1 MAKAN
6 ISGNFN
12 MTATTLAGLEDVLAA
27 ELEALDMEY
36 IKVGTRAV
44 TFSGNLRQM
53 YEANVW
59 CRTAIRILKPIRN
72 FKARDEDDLYAQV
85 QKIKWSDYLNLE
97 QTFAINAAVSHSTF
111 EHSLF
116 VSQLTKDAIVDQFRK
131 ATGKRP
137 SVDTVRPDL
146 RINLHMHENMVTL
159 SLDASGDSLHRRG
172 YRLQTNVAPLN
183 EVLAAGLIELSGWD
197 KKSPFID
204 PMCGSGTILIE
215 AAMMAQNIAP
225 GLYRR
230 DPYGFESWK
239 DFNKDLFNMVLDTAE
254 AKARQQPQAPVIGY
268 DIDADYVQAA
278 RNNIENT
285 GLEDVIKIEQADF
298 FETTAPAD
306 QGILVMNPPYNE
318 RILSDDINLLY
329 KNIGDTLK
337 NNYQGFDAFVFTGNL
352 EAAKHVGLK
361 ATRRVP
367 LFNGPIECRLLKYEL
382 YKGSRRPTTDTSEE
396 ENRN

>member
-6 ISGNFN
+6 PNGNFN
-12 MTATTLAGLEDVLAA
+12 MTATTLAGLEQVLAA
-27 ELEALDMEY
+27 ELEDLDVEY

-44 TFSGNLRQM
+44 TFSGNQRQM
-53 YEANVW
+53 YEANLW

-85 QKIKWSDYLNLE
+85 QKIKWSDYLSLD

-159 SLDASGDSLHRRG
+159 SLDSSGDSLHRRG

-183 EVLAAGLIELSGWD
+183 EVLAAGLIALSGWD
-197 KKSPFID
+197 KKSTFID

-215 AAMMAQNIAP
+215 AAMLAQNIAP

-239 DFNKDLFNMVLDTAE
+239 DFNKELFEMIWKTAE
-254 AKARQQPQAPVIGY
+254 AKERQHPQATILGY
-268 DIDADYVQAA
+268 DIDADYVDAA
-278 RNNIENT
+278 RNNVENT

-298 FETTAPAD
+298 FQTKAPAE
-306 QGILVMNPPYNE
+306 QGVLVMNPPYNE
-318 RILSDDINLLY
+318 RILSDDIQLLY

-337 NNYQGFDAFVFTGNL
+337 KNYQGFDAFVFTGNL
-352 EAAKHVGLK
+352 EAAKNIGLK
-361 ATRRVP
+361 ATRRTP
-367 LFNGPIECRLLKYEL
+367 LYNGPIECRLLKYEL
-382 YKGSRRPTTDTSEE
+382 YGGSRRQTADIPKEE
-396 ENRN
+396 EQ

>member
-1 MAKAN
+1 MAK
-6 ISGNFN
+6 ISNPNGNFN
-12 MTATTLAGLEDVLAA
+12 MTATTLAGLEQVLAA
-27 ELEALDMEY
+27 ELEALDVEY

-53 YEANVW
+53 YEANFW
-59 CRTAIRILKPIRN
+59 CRTAIRILKPIHN
-72 FKARDEDDLYAQV
+72 FKARDEKDLYNQV
-85 QKIKWSDYLNLE
+85 QKINWSEYLTLD

-131 ATGKRP
+131 ATGRRP
-137 SVDTVRPDL
+137 SVDTIRPDL
-146 RINLHMHENMVTL
+146 RINLHMHENMVIL

-183 EVLAAGLIELSGWD
+183 EVLAAGIVSLSNWD
-197 KKSPFID
+197 KKSTFID

-239 DFNKDLFNMVLDTAE
+239 DFNKDLFEMVVQTAE
-254 AKARQQPQAPVIGY
+254 VKARQQAQAPILGY
-268 DIDADYVQAA
+268 DIDTDYVQAA

-285 GLEDVIKIEQADF
+285 GLKDFINIEQADF
-298 FETTAPAD
+298 FKTSAPSD
-306 QGILVMNPPYNE
+306 SGILVMNPPYNE

-337 NNYQGFDAFVFTGNL
+337 NNYQGYDAFVFTGNL
-352 EAAKHVGLK
+352 DAAKSIGLK
-361 ATRRVP
+361 ATRRTP
-367 LFNGPIECRLLKYEL
+367 LFNGPIDCRLLKYEL
-382 YKGSRRPTTDTSEE
+382 YGGSRRQPADAPKA
-396 ENRN
+396 N